1 MSQTILLL
9 KSLIQNPSYLKK
21 VICHLKPLYFSD
33 KVERSIFESIDD
45 YHTKY
50 SNPPTIEVLHAE
62 LEKKVNLN
70 QDDFV
75 RGQQI
80 INEFSRE
87 TKAPDLEW
95 LVNETE
101 QFCLSQSVSNAIQ
114 KSIEIMGGSDKQ
126 PLTAI
131 PELMREALNISFDS
145 NVGHD
150 YALDYEQRH
159 TKLREQTERM
169 EFDLRWL
176 NKVFGGGGMR
186 KTLNFYLGGPG
197 SGKSLAL
204 VHTGARLYKA
214 GYNVLY
220 VTLELAEERIGE
232 RIDANLFDSSV
243 ADVYELGIDQYKK
256 RINII
261 TSMNKGARF
270 FIREYPPASITPAH
284 LRLLLDELETKKNFK
299 PDILIVDY
307 INLLNSSRYKA
318 SSGANSYT
326 ILKSVA
332 EELRGIAVEKDLCC
346 WTATQANRQALGAS
360 DMEMSNVS
368 ESLGLA
374 MTADT
379 MIAIIRSDELN
390 QMGQCIFK
398 CLKTRFSDQTNHRAI
413 IGIEE
418 AKMKLTNVD
427 APGFITQTSSTHNQ
441 SAPIESTF
449 DSKFGGIAP
458 RRNERS
464 GIGGIIV

>member
-1 MSQTILLL
+1 MSNTIILL
-9 KSLIQNPSYLKK
+9 KNLIDNPSYLKK
-21 VICHLKPLYFSD
+21 VCCHLKAEYFSD
-33 KVERSIFESIDD
+33 RSEREIFKIIDE
-45 YHTKY
+45 YHSKY
-50 SNPPTIEVLHAE
+50 SNAPTLEVVQAE
-62 LEKKVNLN
+62 LNKKTTLS
-70 QDDFV
+70 QDDFE
-75 RGQQI
+75 RGQQL
-80 INEFSRE
+80 INEFARE
-87 TKAPDLEW
+87 VKQPDLGW

-101 QFCLSQSVSNAIQ
+101 QFCLSQSVANAI
-114 KSIEIMGGSDKQ
+114 SSAIEIMGGEGKQ

-131 PELMREALNISFDS
+131 PDLMREALNISFDT

-150 YALDYEQRH
+150 YASDYERRH
-159 TKLREQTERM
+159 AKLREQKERM

-176 NKVFGGGGMR
+176 NLVFGGGLMR
-186 KTLNFYLGGPG
+186 KTLNFFLGGPG

-204 VHTGARLYKA
+204 VHTGAQFYKA

-232 RIDANLFDSSV
+232 RIDANLFDASV
-243 ADVYELGIDQYKK
+243 ADVYEMGLDQYKK
-256 RINII
+256 RINIV

-270 FIREYPPASITPAH
+270 FIREYPPASITAAH
-284 LRLLLDELETKKNFK
+284 IRSLLDELESKKDFV

-307 INLLNSSRYKA
+307 MNLMNSSRYKA

-332 EELRGIAVEKDLCC
+332 EELRGIAVEKDLAC
-346 WTATQANRQALGAS
+346 WTATQANRGALGAS

-368 ESLGLA
+368 ESLGTV

-379 MIAIIRSDELN
+379 MIAIIRSEELD

-398 CLKTRFSDQTNHRAI
+398 CLKTRFSDLTNHRAV

-427 APGFITQTSSTHNQ
+427 APGFVTQTTSKHNQ
-441 SAPIESTF
+441 QAAPASNSFEE
-449 DSKFGGIAP
+449 KFGGVNAP
-458 RRNERS
+458 RRT
-464 GIGGIIV
+464 GTGGISV